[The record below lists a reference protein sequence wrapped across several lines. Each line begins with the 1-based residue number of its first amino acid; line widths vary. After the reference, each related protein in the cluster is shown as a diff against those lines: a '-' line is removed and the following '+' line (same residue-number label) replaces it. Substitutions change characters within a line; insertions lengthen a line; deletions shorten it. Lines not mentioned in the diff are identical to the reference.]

1 MRAELKRKDQRYQ
14 NRTRWATVFF
24 DHGQSTESLSWS
36 KTDNRILEQAKI
48 FCVVVSQRTRSVIYF
63 MSHVSYS
70 QLWYLSITHHIFCKF
85 PSSVLDF
92 IFTLPVFFEV
102 QFSQFIHSVVSN
114 SLRPREPQH
123 TRTTY
128 ASPAARAHPNP
139 CPRSRWCHPTISS
152 SVVPF
157 SCPQSFP
164 PSGSFPWVSSSHQV
178 AKVLEFQL
186 QHQSFQWTTRTDL
199 LWDGLV
205 GSPCRPGDSCYSL
218 IVKPSIPIRGY
229 LRIDLKGQQKCRTSK
244 IIRAILR

>member
-102 QFSQFIHSVVSN
+102 QFSQFIRSVVSN

-128 ASPAARAHPNP
+128 VSPAAGVHPNP
-139 CPRSRWCHPTISS
+139 CPRSWWCHPTISS

-157 SCPQSFP
+157 SCSQSFP
-164 PSGSFPWVSSSHQV
+164 PSGSFPMSQLFASGGQSIGVSASTS
-178 AKVLEFQL
+178 VLSNEQL
-186 QHQSFQWTTRTDL
+186 GLICFGMDWLDL
-199 LWDGLV
+199 LA
-205 GSPCRPGDSCYSL
+205 
-218 IVKPSIPIRGY
+218 
-229 LRIDLKGQQKCRTSK
+229 GQGTL
-244 IIRAILR
+244 ATH